1 MAKKRAKSKPARGK
15 AKKTPR
21 SRKAAPRKKP
31 RHRHLDSSRRARVR
45 RVVYSPFTIAIYTSG
60 SARKNSSSAVYGIIT
75 DVSLAG
81 VGLILEQP
89 IKPGT
94 SVRAFIRGDNS
105 EGEVTGTIAW
115 CRAVAES
122 WRAGLDCDLILEEHA
137 GILKA
142 IFEDAQTNS

>member
-1 MAKKRAKSKPARGK
+1 MAKKRAKAKRKPARRKKAPGK
-15 AKKTPR
+15 
-21 SRKAAPRKKP
+21 RKAAPRKKAQ
-31 RHRHLDSSRRARVR
+31 HRHLETSRRARVR

-60 SARKNSSSAVYGIIT
+60 SGRKNSASAIYGIVT

-89 IKPGT
+89 LKAGT
-94 SVRAFIRGDNS
+94 SVRAFIRGDNT

-142 IFEDAQTNS
+142 IFEDAQSDM